1 MTRLALLMLLLA
13 AGGCVRP
20 LYARWEPEVI
30 EPKTKYVIVDG
41 NRVEMTQKEFDVWIR
56 DQQMRGAL

>member
-1 MTRLALLMLLLA
+1 M
-13 AGGCVRP
+13 RP

-41 NRVEMTQKEFDVWIR
+41 KRVDMTQKEFDVWIR

>member
-1 MTRLALLMLLLA
+1 MLLLA
-13 AGGCVRP
+13 AWGCVRP

-41 NRVEMTQKEFDVWIR
+41 NRVEMTQKGVRRVDS
-56 DQQMRGAL
+56 

>member
-1 MTRLALLMLLLA
+1 MRILLLMPPLA
-13 AGGCVRP
+13 AWGCVRP